1 MVSQADKEPRLLI
14 APDTVYLLFHQ
25 ILLNRDV
32 GIPMSDSS
40 AGRGLNT
47 SYEQAVPLPDYTN
60 QVSDQA
66 YDLPPPPDELRF
78 NMDSISQS
86 NSSITNVSK
95 LLLSPGKILTLF

>member
-1 MVSQADKEPRLLI
+1 
-14 APDTVYLLFHQ
+14 
-25 ILLNRDV
+25 
-32 GIPMSDSS
+32 MSDSS

-47 SYEQAVPLPDYTN
+47 SYEQSVPLPDYTN

-86 NSSITNVSK
+86 NSSITNVSE
-95 LLLSPGKILTLF
+95 LLLFPAKITYFILGRRSASTACKHLVGNSRSRFKIAESHLL